1 MVNVEKIKETVAKH
15 FGLYN
20 ETTVMHRFKENKF
33 VIDNKEYGDKV
44 ICLIKIKDL
53 PFLLALVQKD
63 KININEHAYLQFVR
77 FTYLDERLNL
87 HISDTKLFEEPVYN
101 FDNDEN
107 IKKYNWTSTRF
118 NLGVE
123 VDKMYYKDGTK
134 IYDGKRVFKVLG

>member
-1 MVNVEKIKETVAKH
+1 MVNVEKIKETVEKY

-20 ETTVMHRFKENKF
+20 EKAVIQKFKENKF

-44 ICLIKIKDL
+44 ICLIKIKDF

-77 FTYLDERLNL
+77 FTYLDEKLNL
-87 HISDTKLFEEPVYN
+87 HISDTKLFEQPVYN
-101 FDNDEN
+101 FDDDEN
-107 IKKYNWTSTRF
+107 IKKYNWMTTRL
-118 NLGVE
+118 NLGTE
-123 VDKMYYKDGTK
+123 IDKMYYKDGTK